1 MAFRTD
7 SEFTAMSE
15 INVTPLVDVMLVL
28 LVVFM
33 VTAPLLMQAVSVKLP
48 KTAAVAPLKP
58 TPALELNLTNQG
70 DILLGRTKVSSTAL
84 EAELK
89 ARYAK
94 TPNAAVRLR
103 ADERV
108 PYGQIAQV
116 MAAVSRSG
124 FQKVALVTA
133 AGTGVAPKTPAAK

>member
-1 MAFRTD
+1 MALRTD

-33 VTAPLLMQAVSVKLP
+33 VTAPLLMQSVSVRLP

-58 TPALELNLTNQG
+58 APTLELNLTQKG
-70 DILLGRTKVSSTAL
+70 DILLGQTKVPSTAL

-89 ARYAK
+89 ARYTK

-116 MAAVSRSG
+116 MAAVSRAG

-133 AGTGVAPKTPAAK
+133 TGTGIASKTPAAK

>member
-7 SEFTAMSE
+7 SDFAVMSE

-33 VTAPLLMQAVSVKLP
+33 VTAPLLMQSVSVKLP

-58 TPALELNLTNQG
+58 TAALELNLTNQG
-70 DILLGRTKVSSTAL
+70 DILLGRNKIAANAL
-84 EAELK
+84 EAKLK
-89 ARYAK
+89 AHYAK
-94 TPNAAVRLR
+94 TPDAAIRLR

-108 PYGQIAQV
+108 SYGQIAQV

-133 AGTGVAPKTPAAK
+133 VGPAADPKTTK

>member
-1 MAFRTD
+1 MAFRTE
-7 SEFTAMSE
+7 SEFSAMSE

-33 VTAPLLMQAVSVKLP
+33 VTAPLLMQSVSVKLP

-58 TPALELNLTNQG
+58 TAALELNLTNQG
-70 DILLGRTKVSSTAL
+70 DILLGRNKIAATAL

-89 ARYAK
+89 ARHSK
-94 TPNAAVRLR
+94 TPEAAVRLR

-133 AGTGVAPKTPAAK
+133 VNPATASVKPAK

>member
-1 MAFRTD
+1 MVFRTE

-28 LVVFM
+28 LVIFM
-33 VTAPLLMQAVSVKLP
+33 VTAPLLMQSVSVKLP

-58 TPALELNLTNQG
+58 AATLELNLTHQG
-70 DILLGRTKVSSTAL
+70 DILLGRNKIPASAL

-89 ARYAK
+89 IRYAK
-94 TPNAAVRLR
+94 TPDAAIRLR

-116 MAAVSRSG
+116 MATVSRSG

-133 AGTGVAPKTPAAK
+133 VVPATGTKNSK

>member
-33 VTAPLLMQAVSVKLP
+33 VTAPLLMQSVSVKLP

-58 TPALELNLTNQG
+58 AATLELSLTNQG
-70 DILLGRTKVSSTAL
+70 DILLGRSKIAAHTL
-84 EAELK
+84 ETELK
-89 ARYAK
+89 ARYTK
-94 TPNAAVRLR
+94 TPDAAIRLR

-133 AGTGVAPKTPAAK
+133 TGPAAGTKTAK

>member
-1 MAFRTD
+1 MAFRTE

-33 VTAPLLMQAVSVKLP
+33 VTAPLLMQSVSVKLP

-58 TPALELNLTNQG
+58 AATLELSLTNQG
-70 DILLGRTKVSSTAL
+70 EILLGRNKIAASGL
-84 EAELK
+84 ETELK
-89 ARYAK
+89 ARFAK
-94 TPNAAVRLR
+94 TPDAAIRLR

-133 AGTGVAPKTPAAK
+133 TGPATGTKTSK

>member
-33 VTAPLLMQAVSVKLP
+33 VTAPLLMQSVSVKLP

-58 TPALELNLTNQG
+58 AATLELNLTHQG
-70 DILLGRTKVSSTAL
+70 DILLGRNKIAATAL
-84 EAELK
+84 ETELK
-89 ARYAK
+89 ARHAK
-94 TPNAAVRLR
+94 TPDAAIRLR

-133 AGTGVAPKTPAAK
+133 VGPAAGNKTQK